1 MVHVK
6 EAFMPGMRDGKPID
20 SRVLMAVVFD
30 PKSGHIAH
38 YHRVH
43 IFDPERKISQKQ
55 VEERARALAER
66 HGWDVTKL
74 ETMSIDPAKFRR
86 GVRLKVDAKSR
97 SLIELPPIEL
107 KVRNPLRSKPS
118 MMY

>member
-1 MVHVK
+1 
-6 EAFMPGMRDGKPID
+6 MPGIRDGKPIEA
-20 SRVLMAVVFD
+20 RVLMAVVFD
-30 PKSGHIAH
+30 PKTGHIAH

-43 IFDPERKISQKQ
+43 ILDPNRHITQQQ
-55 VEERARALAER
+55 VEERTRSLAAR

-74 ETMSIDPAKFRR
+74 ETMSIDPGRFRR

-97 SLIELPPIEL
+97 SLIELPPVEL
-107 KVRNPLRSKPS
+107 KMKSPLRTRPS